1 MSESEATEMRTEL
14 PHGEKAR
21 QRLTRVPK
29 RRHWIWT
36 LLANQ
41 VAVIGLV
48 IVAVFMIIAV
58 LAPVI
63 APKEPRRVDPLNSL
77 HEPSREYFLGTDQF
91 GRDVFSRVIHGA
103 RLSMGVGVSVGIA
116 SIVLGMFF
124 GVVSGYY
131 RRLDSPIMRVM
142 DALMA
147 FPSII
152 FAIVLMGILGP
163 SIRNVIIALTV
174 VFAPRVARVARSSVL
189 VAREE
194 VYVEA
199 AKSVGAD
206 DRRIMFRHIFPNI
219 VSPLITQASYIFA
232 LAVLAEAALSFVGV
246 GPSPDIPSWGNMLSE
261 GQIVVRQAPWITI
274 FPGVA
279 IVLVVFGANL
289 FGDGLRDA
297 LDPRLRGD

>member
-1 MSESEATEMRTEL
+1 MSSPETVSEAPVGTTPLAAATEPR
-14 PHGEKAR
+14 
-21 QRLTRVPK
+21 K
-29 RRHWIWT
+29 RRHWTRT
-36 LLANQ
+36 LLQNKTAI
-41 VAVIGLV
+41 VGLV
-48 IVAVFMIIAV
+48 LVSLFLLIAV
-58 LAPVI
+58 TAPLI
-63 APKEPRRVDPLNSL
+63 SPRDPLQLDVRNSL
-77 HEPSREYFLGTDQF
+77 SSPSREFPLGSDQF
-91 GRDVFSRVIHGA
+91 GRDVASRVFHGA
-103 RLSMGVGVSVGIA
+103 RLSMGVGVSVGVL
-116 SIVLGMFF
+116 SVVGGLVLGMA
-124 GVVSGYY
+124 SGYY

-174 VFAPRVARVARSSVL
+174 VFCPRVARVARSTVL

-199 AKSVGAD
+199 ARASGAANG
-206 DRRIMFRHIFPNI
+206 RIITRHIFPNV

-246 GPSPDIPSWGNMLSE
+246 GANPQLPSWGNMLSE
-261 GQIVVRQAPWITI
+261 GQIVVRQAWWITI

-297 LDPRLRGD
+297 LDPRLRGE

>member
-1 MSESEATEMRTEL
+1 MNTEDVTQQEIARGRAQLVRL
-14 PHGEKAR
+14 PR
-21 QRLTRVPK
+21 
-29 RRHWIWT
+29 RRHWFWT
-36 LLANQ
+36 LAENRTAVVGAIVVLLFLL
-41 VAVIGLV
+41 VAI
-48 IVAVFMIIAV
+48 
-58 LAPVI
+58 LAPVL
-63 APKEPRRVDPLNSL
+63 APKEPRRLDVLNSL
-77 HEPSREYFLGTDQF
+77 ENPSREWPLGTDQF
-91 GRDVFSRVIHGA
+91 GRDVASRVIYGA

-116 SIVLGMFF
+116 AIVCGMILG
-124 GVVSGYY
+124 VASGYY

-194 VYVEA
+194 MYVEA
-199 AKSVGAD
+199 ARAVGAN

-246 GPSPDIPSWGNMLSE
+246 GASPDIPSWGNMLSE

>member
-1 MSESEATEMRTEL
+1 MSRPETVPVTSTAETLMAASTEPR
-14 PHGEKAR
+14 
-21 QRLTRVPK
+21 K
-29 RRHWIWT
+29 RRHWTRT
-36 LLANQ
+36 LIQNKTAI
-41 VAVIGLV
+41 VGL
-48 IVAVFMIIAV
+48 ILISLFLLIAIF
-58 LAPVI
+58 APVI
-63 APKEPRRVDPLNSL
+63 SPRDPLQLDVRNSL
-77 HEPSREYFLGTDQF
+77 QPPSREFPLGSDQF
-91 GRDVFSRVIHGA
+91 GRDVASRVFHGA
-103 RLSMGVGVSVGIA
+103 RLSMGVGVTVGIL
-116 SIVLGMFF
+116 SVVGGLILGMA
-124 GVVSGYY
+124 SGYY

-163 SIRNVIIALTV
+163 SIQNVIIALTV
-174 VFAPRVARVARSSVL
+174 VFCPRVARVARSTVL

-199 AKSVGAD
+199 ATASGANNG
-206 DRRIMFRHIFPNI
+206 RIITRHIFPNV

-232 LAVLAEAALSFVGV
+232 LAVLAEAALSFIGV
-246 GPSPDIPSWGNMLSE
+246 GANPQLPSWGNMLSE
-261 GQIVVRQAPWITI
+261 GQIVVRQAWWITI

-297 LDPRLRGD
+297 LDPRLRGN

>member
-1 MSESEATEMRTEL
+1 MSSEASNPDASSAASASALQRL
-14 PHGEKAR
+14 QAR
-21 QRLTRVPK
+21 QRTK
-29 RRHWIWT
+29 RHWIWT
-36 LLANQ
+36 LFENRT
-41 VAVIGLV
+41 AVVG
-48 IVAVFMIIAV
+48 AVVVFIFLLMAI

-63 APKEPRRVDPLNSL
+63 SPKDPLRL
-77 HEPSREYFLGTDQF
+77 AVRDRLQGPSAAHLLGTDQF
-91 GRDVFSRVIHGA
+91 GRDVASRVIYGA
-103 RLSMGVGVSVGIA
+103 RLSMGVGVSVGVA
-116 SIVLGMFF
+116 AVTLGLVF
-124 GVVSGYY
+124 GLLSGYY
-131 RRLDSPIMRVM
+131 KRADSIIMRFM

-152 FAIVLMGILGP
+152 FAIVLMGILGA
-163 SIRNVIIALTV
+163 SVRNVIIALTV
-174 VFAPRVARVARSSVL
+174 VFMPRVARVARSSVL

-194 VYVEA
+194 MYVEA
-199 AKSVGAD
+199 ARAAGAD
-206 DRRIMFRHIFPNI
+206 DRRIIARHIFPNI

-246 GPSPDIPSWGNMLSE
+246 GASPQVSSWGNMLSE

-274 FPGVA
+274 FPGLA

>member
-1 MSESEATEMRTEL
+1 MNSEETLTPTQSAAQTSLSMSKLMRGRT
-14 PHGEKAR
+14 
-21 QRLTRVPK
+21 

-36 LLANQ
+36 LFQNRTA
-41 VAVIGLV
+41 VVGAVIVFVFLFMALV
-48 IVAVFMIIAV
+48 
-58 LAPVI
+58 APVV
-63 APKEPRRVDPLNSL
+63 APRDPLELDVVNKL
-77 HEPSREYFLGTDQF
+77 HAPSSDFLLGSDQF
-91 GRDVFSRVIHGA
+91 GRDVASRVFYGA
-103 RLSMGVGVSVGIA
+103 RLSMGVGVAVGLLA
-116 SIVLGMFF
+116 VAGGLFLGLL
-124 GVVSGYY
+124 SGYY
-131 RRLDSPIMRVM
+131 KRLDSVIMRVM

-174 VFAPRVARVARSSVL
+174 VFCPRVARVVRSSVL

-199 AKSVGAD
+199 ARASGAN
-206 DRRIMFRHIFPNI
+206 DRRIITRHIFPNI
-219 VSPLITQASYIFA
+219 ISPLITQASYIFA

-246 GPSPDIPSWGNMLSE
+246 GASPELPSWGNMLSE
-261 GQIVVRQAPWITI
+261 GQIVVRQAWWITV
-274 FPGVA
+274 FPGLA

>member
-1 MSESEATEMRTEL
+1 MSSEELSRQESVAKGRAQL
-14 PHGEKAR
+14 V
-21 QRLTRVPK
+21 RLPK
-29 RRHWIWT
+29 RRHWTWT
-36 LLANQ
+36 LFENRTAVVGAVVVLVFLL
-41 VAVIGLV
+41 VAI
-48 IVAVFMIIAV
+48 
-58 LAPVI
+58 LAPI
-63 APKEPRRVDPLNSL
+63 LAPKEPRRLDVMNSL
-77 HEPSREYFLGTDQF
+77 QSPSREFLLGSDQF
-91 GRDVFSRVIHGA
+91 GRDVASRVLYGA

-116 SIVLGMFF
+116 AIVVGMILGVM
-124 GVVSGYY
+124 SGYY

-199 AKSVGAD
+199 ARSVGAT

-246 GPSPDIPSWGNMLSE
+246 GASPDIPSWGNMLSE

>member
-1 MSESEATEMRTEL
+1 MSELQQPRLAGQTD
-14 PHGEKAR
+14 A
-21 QRLTRVPK
+21 QARLTRIPK
-29 RRHWIWT
+29 RQHWIWT

-41 VAVIGLV
+41 VAVVGLA
-48 IVAVFMIIAV
+48 IVAVFLVVAAF
-58 LAPVI
+58 APVL
-63 APKEPRRVDPLNSL
+63 APKEPRTVAPLNSL
-77 HEPSREYFLGTDQF
+77 QEPSRESLLGTDQF
-91 GRDVFSRVIHGA
+91 GRDVLSRVIHGA
-103 RLSMGVGVSVGIA
+103 RLSMGVGVSVGLA
-116 SIVLGMFF
+116 SIVFGMFL

-152 FAIVLMGILGP
+152 LAIVLMGILGA
-163 SIRNVIIALTV
+163 SIQNVIIALTV

-189 VAREE
+189 VAKEE

-199 AKSVGAD
+199 ARSVGAD
-206 DRRIMFRHIFPNI
+206 NFRIMFRHIFPNI

-261 GQIVVRQAPWITI
+261 GQIVARQAPWITI

-297 LDPRLRGD
+297 LDPRLRGE